1 MLGLRFEEWL
11 ALKNVK
17 YDADKIVFMCSND
30 RSTSSLDD
38 NKAKKK
44 KNWKVLVRT
53 DINLRA
59 GDVILNIPFDACF
72 SHLTA
77 LLPQKTKNEKVK
89 SMLRTSDWLARLTI
103 CLVYELKNLNESD
116 FGPYLEHLPIEESE
130 VISNW
135 TAFEKEILL
144 KGTDFFQLFGYLRDE
159 TEAAKEEF
167 AMFKD
172 AFSDD
177 LNFKFTIEDY
187 VRARTVC
194 SSRAFEIK
202 PKVVGLMPLADLF
215 NHHSS
220 GNHVNVTEGYKE
232 SSVAVVV
239 LKSCGNGEEIFNT
252 YGKLSNTD
260 LLNSYG
266 FCEEEEEIAN
276 RINSPRFSGLDVRQK
291 LLLAR
296 ECPDE
301 FKKDSS
307 LFTIDDLKKIF
318 CGRRDDIIRS
328 IFLQRLRAYPDDEAF
343 EKASKDIRLKKE
355 RVELAR
361 LVRKSE
367 MNAIAEALKTLAS
380 KQVLQA
386 DLDSDMFSL
395 FT

>member
-1 MLGLRFEEWL
+1 M
-11 ALKNVK
+11 
-17 YDADKIVFMCSND
+17 
-30 RSTSSLDD
+30 
-38 NKAKKK
+38 
-44 KNWKVLVRT
+44 
-53 DINLRA
+53 
-59 GDVILNIPFDACF
+59 
-72 SHLTA
+72 
-77 LLPQKTKNEKVK
+77 
-89 SMLRTSDWLARLTI
+89 
-103 CLVYELKNLNESD
+103 
-116 FGPYLEHLPIEESE
+116 
-130 VISNW
+130 
-135 TAFEKEILL
+135 
-144 KGTDFFQLFGYLRDE
+144 
-159 TEAAKEEF
+159 
-167 AMFKD
+167 
-172 AFSDD
+172 
-177 LNFKFTIEDY
+177 
-187 VRARTVC
+187 
-194 SSRAFEIK
+194 
-202 PKVVGLMPLADLF
+202 
-215 NHHSS
+215 
-220 GNHVNVTEGYKE
+220 
-232 SSVAVVV
+232 
-239 LKSCGNGEEIFNT
+239 
-252 YGKLSNTD
+252 
-260 LLNSYG
+260 LNSYG

-318 CGRRDDIIRS
+318 RGRRDDIIRS